1 MVNPRDG
8 DHALGLEL
16 QIAELVEQRNR
27 ARVQGRTAD
36 AANFDAAIAR
46 LQEELGSFTALPDPP
61 AVATE

>member
-27 ARVQGRTAD
+27 ARVQGRTVD
-36 AANFDAAIAR
+36 AANFDVAIAR
-46 LQEELGSFTALPDPP
+46 LQEELGGFTALPDAP
-61 AVATE
+61 AVTTE